1 MTINLGRYI
10 TVVSGQ
16 NGTGKSTLL
25 GMLGQPFGLV
35 DKKDVFGRSM
45 RAKFTDMFKLSP
57 EHDAPGEHIYYV
69 NLRDQ
74 DLYQSGP
81 HVQVKSYKRD
91 GYKLPIRL
99 VTGAR
104 RGKETAI
111 SIIPSSTWACVE
123 LIRWVRYRTRPR
135 RHRCSP

>member
-1 MTINLGRYI
+1 MPGKTKGKQKRDFGIDSIEIEKFRNFKPMTINLGRYI

-57 EHDAPGEHIYYV
+57 EHDAPG
-69 NLRDQ
+69 
-74 DLYQSGP
+74 S
-81 HVQVKSYKRD
+81 
-91 GYKLPIRL
+91 
-99 VTGAR
+99 
-104 RGKETAI
+104 I
-111 SIIPSSTWACVE
+111 SIT
-123 LIRWVRYRTRPR
+123 
-135 RHRCSP
+135 